1 MSSEPART
9 ARSEDVRSTLVPVQ
23 VVRVEH
29 VRTRS
34 DPWRRL
40 GGRLWSG
47 LVAFWVAVTGLA
59 PHVLHHAGPLAGAAI
74 VSGALGTSLFAAV
87 GFIAT
92 VPLLLRLRRRFGS
105 WKVPGLA
112 LALFAAVFTFS
123 TVVLGPL
130 VAGGDETDSGSTAEQ
145 EHEEHHP

>member
-1 MSSEPART
+1 MTT
-9 ARSEDVRSTLVPVQ
+9 AGELPDAPTGT
-23 VVRVEH
+23 EH
-29 VRTRS
+29 GA
-34 DPWRRL
+34 WRRF

-47 LVAFWVAVTGLA
+47 LATLWVAVTGLA

-87 GFIAT
+87 GFVAT

-112 LALFAAVFTFS
+112 LVLFAAVFTFS

-130 VAGGDETDSGSTAEQ
+130 VAGGDETDSAPTTEQ